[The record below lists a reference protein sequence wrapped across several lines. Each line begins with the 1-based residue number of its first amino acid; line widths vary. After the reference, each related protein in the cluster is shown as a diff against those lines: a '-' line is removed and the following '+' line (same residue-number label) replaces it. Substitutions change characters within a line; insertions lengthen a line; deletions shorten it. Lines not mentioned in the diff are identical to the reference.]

1 MPNASLINLWVWK
14 KRIYQQKLSAF
25 LHEITFFFISSKA
38 PSIYAQLREK
48 IWTSCFDVW
57 SEHSIY
63 ALSKYRIKKQKSFSR
78 GENLFMFSCRDDRS
92 FQTLRWGKP
101 ARLKKIEEGFFFFF
115 CCRAAEMIC
124 SDAENKLHVSHNE
137 SYNNKGIFKRERV
150 IYKDW
155 RTSAGAIN
163 QLVN

>member
-1 MPNASLINLWVWK
+1 MGLEK
-14 KRIYQQKLSAF
+14 KDLPAEIVRLSTWN
-25 LHEITFFFISSKA
+25 HFFFPSSKA

-63 ALSKYRIKKQKSFSR
+63 ALSKYRIKKQKSSSR
-78 GENLFMFSCRDDRS
+78 RENLFMFSCRGDRS

-101 ARLKKIEEGFFFFF
+101 ARLKKKGFFFF

-124 SDAENKLHVSHNE
+124 SDAENTLHVSHNE
-137 SYNNKGIFKRERV
+137 SYNNKGIFKRERELY
-150 IYKDW
+150 IKTEELDQYISW
-155 RTSAGAIN
+155 SIN
-163 QLVN
+163 WAKL